1 MATLRWWKR
10 GRGFTLIEL
19 LVVIAII
26 AILIGLLLPAV
37 QKVREAAARTQ
48 STNNLKQMTLALHA
62 CNDTYKTLPCAIG
75 MFPANGWSSQW
86 TPANQGT
93 VFYYILPFIEQQNL
107 YNQTQNWSWNNGNQV
122 VKTFVA
128 PGDPSVPSTG
138 TSNWAGRGATSYFA
152 NTYALQGNQ
161 FGAYYAFSQARISAT
176 FTDGTSQTIGFTE
189 HFGNCGSG
197 QYAWSDSYSGW
208 GGWGSGNGGTTNGAS
223 VPGGSPYLP
232 VILNFNPPQF
242 GATLNSCNY
251 AQCQGFS
258 SGGIL
263 VSLMDGSVRLVS
275 QGVTNIAWSSAL
287 TPSNGEVLDSS
298 W

>member
-62 CNDTYKTLPCAIG
+62 CNDTYKQLPCAVG
-75 MFPANGWSSQW
+75 MFPANGWSSNW
-86 TPANQGT
+86 TPANQGII
-93 VFYYILPFIEQQNL
+93 FFYILPFIEQQNI
-107 YNQTQNWSWNNGNQV
+107 YNQTWAWSWKNDNLGKPV
-122 VKTFVA
+122 IKTFIA

-138 TSNWAGRGATSYFA
+138 ASNWGSWGATSYFVNCFA
-152 NTYALQGNQ
+152 FQGNQ
-161 FGAYYAFSQARISAT
+161 FGQYYQGSQARIAAT
-176 FTDGTSQTIGFTE
+176 FTDGTSNTIGFAE

-197 QYAWSDSYSGW
+197 QYAWSNGW
-208 GGWGSGNGGTTNGAS
+208 SGNSFPG
-223 VPGGSPYLP
+223 PGGSSAYFPA
-232 VILNFNPPQF
+232 ILNFNLPQY
-242 GATLNSCNY
+242 GATLANCNY
-251 AQCQGFS
+251 PQCQGFS

-263 VSLMDGSVRLVS
+263 VSMCDGSVRLVS
-275 QGVTNIAWSSAL
+275 SGVSQASWQYAL
-287 TPSNGEVLDSS
+287 TPSGGEVFDST